1 MLFLCESHEPSAE
14 TSERSQETHL
24 IAPQGQRFIKEKFG
38 SIVVDV
44 AKREWPQNWPALIE
58 QLCRIAT
65 IGELHAEMMLIVT
78 RGLMEVVHGEH
89 DMPSQ
94 RKARHAAARERE
106 RERDSAHVACG
117 CADVAR
123 VVQHDYCQGI
133 YLCAETLAG
142 GVFQLCT
149 IFIGQHTASAEA
161 EARAKLALT
170 TFLSIAELMS
180 YSLIAK
186 GHVIPFLMSLLHS
199 IPLRLVRACI
209 ESESESES
217 NRI

>member
-14 TSERSQETHL
+14 TTERAQETHL

-94 RKARHAAARERE
+94 RKARHAAERE
-106 RERDSAHVACG
+106 KERETAHTWRVYVLTLHEWCSTTTAKASTCAPRRSLAASSSCARSSSAST
-117 CADVAR
+117 R
-123 VVQHDYCQGI
+123 
-133 YLCAETLAG
+133 
-142 GVFQLCT
+142 
-149 IFIGQHTASAEA
+149 
-161 EARAKLALT
+161 RR
-170 TFLSIAELMS
+170 
-180 YSLIAK
+180 
-186 GHVIPFLMSLLHS
+186 
-199 IPLRLVRACI
+199 LRPRREPSWPSRPSCR
-209 ESESESES
+209 SPS
-217 NRI
+217 